1 MFKKIIFFL
10 LISQI
15 GFAQQSMFSA
25 NNKKRKNSKVAS
37 TEQSIITGG
46 LVLNLDASSN
56 VSYAGSG
63 STWSDLSGANNH
75 AILAGSPIYTATAP
89 GYFTFSGNNDA
100 HLNFSWP
107 TDFTCSFWIYPISAP
122 GGGFSRIISTG
133 PGDNFEI
140 AINSANQVSYYS
152 PIVGWQSN
160 KATISANIWNQVVFI
175 KSSGTLKIY
184 INSVNA
190 HSSNL
195 SNTSGSSLYIGRRYN
210 TSEGVNMRMGGV
222 LIYNRAI
229 TGAEVSSNWN
239 GQKSRFGL

>member
-1 MFKKIIFFL
+1 MFKKITFFL

-15 GFAQQSMFSA
+15 AFAQQSMFSA
-25 NNKKRKNSKVAS
+25 NNKKQLNTSAS
-37 TEQSIITGG
+37 TTQQSIITGG
-46 LVLNLDASSN
+46 LLLNLDASSSI
-56 VSYAGSG
+56 SYGGSG

-75 AILAGSPIYTATAP
+75 ATLSGNPVYIATAP

-122 GGGFSRIISTG
+122 GGGFSRIFSTG
-133 PGDNFEI
+133 PSDNFEI
-140 AINSANQVSYYS
+140 AINSANQISYYS
-152 PIVGWQSN
+152 STVSWQSN
-160 KATISANIWNQVVFI
+160 KVTVSANTWNQVVFT
-175 KSSGTLKIY
+175 KSGGTLQIY
-184 INSVNA
+184 INGVNA
-190 HSSNL
+190 YTSNL

-210 TSEGVNMRMGGV
+210 TSEGVNLRMGSV

-229 TGAEVSSNWN
+229 TGLEVSSNWN